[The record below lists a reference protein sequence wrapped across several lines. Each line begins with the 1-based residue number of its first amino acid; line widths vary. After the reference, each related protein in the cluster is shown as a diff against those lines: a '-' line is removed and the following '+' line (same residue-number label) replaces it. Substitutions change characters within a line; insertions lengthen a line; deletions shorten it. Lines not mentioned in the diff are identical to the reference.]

1 MIFWWVCVPTS
12 FWNWFGVQTS
22 FRIGLWCKYFFGIG
36 LVRKSVN
43 NLQSQVWGNYGGCFH
58 LLVLTSVAEAA
69 ISWETNLQF
78 FLLAVIYHH
87 VKVIS
92 QYWFIKVNDFLWKH
106 FHVFSLDAGLKYPVF
121 GPLIWISWYLNMRG
135 EVYKICIT
143 RDGQTHRYCK

>member
-22 FRIGLWCKYFFGIG
+22 FRNGLWCKYFFGIG
-36 LVRKSVN
+36 LVCKSVN

>member
-1 MIFWWVCVPTS
+1 MIFWWVCVLTS
-12 FWNWFGVQTS
+12 FWNWLGVQTC

-36 LVRKSVN
+36 LVCKSVN

-78 FLLAVIYHH
+78 FLLVVIYHH

-92 QYWFIKVNDFLWKH
+92 QYWFIKPNDFLWKH
-106 FHVFSLDAGLKYPVF
+106 FHVFSLDAWFEVSSVWSINLNQ
-121 GPLIWISWYLNMRG
+121 LIFEYERG
-135 EVYKICIT
+135 RI
-143 RDGQTHRYCK
+143 